1 MRPDGTPEGLAAY
14 RRELRGVAA
23 PWRYAGLAI
32 VTLGAVVMIAYGR
45 GPQGIT
51 ETYAGSMSIA
61 FEVVGWA
68 MLIYAIVYRTRYHKA
83 RMAEPAGGEG

>member
-51 ETYAGSMSIA
+51 ETRGGIA
-61 FEVVGWA
+61 ALAMEAIGWTILIAVIA
-68 MLIYAIVYRTRYHKA
+68 MRTRYHRV
-83 RMAEPAGGEG
+83 RMAEPAGVGD